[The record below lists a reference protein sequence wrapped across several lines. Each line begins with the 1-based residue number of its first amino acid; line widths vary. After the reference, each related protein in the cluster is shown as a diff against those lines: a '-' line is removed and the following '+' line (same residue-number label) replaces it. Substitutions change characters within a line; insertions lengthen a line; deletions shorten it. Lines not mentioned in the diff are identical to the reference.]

1 MLLNANL
8 RGKIK
13 ENSYRRQKYKT
24 IYTNRKKNNH
34 EHTGRFNFFKTPKL
48 PLFHLNFSHFW
59 LTISLSFSVWRS
71 LLPLIYF
78 SLFDWKEKTVDKA
91 IIGIFRFFLCFIFLL
106 LLFLTDIE
114 WKKIRMW
121 KRKLK
126 LGLENGCF
134 KKKKK

>member
-1 MLLNANL
+1 MQILGVKL
-8 RGKIK
+8 RKILIGDK
-13 ENSYRRQKYKT
+13 NIKLFTQIE
-24 IYTNRKKNNH
+24 KKII
-34 EHTGRFNFFKTPKL
+34 TSTRGGLIFFKTPKL